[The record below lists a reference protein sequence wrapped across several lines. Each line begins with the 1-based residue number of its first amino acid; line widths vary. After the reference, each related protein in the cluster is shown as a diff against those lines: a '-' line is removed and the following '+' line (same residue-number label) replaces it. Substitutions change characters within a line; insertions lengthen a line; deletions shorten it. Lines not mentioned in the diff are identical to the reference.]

1 MNEILEN
8 LIKKYKETDWKTLLK
23 EDHGKYN
30 LQEIKPHLDFIKN
43 FIDNL
48 IKNRQLLPHGQKNKL
63 SDLIR
68 TFLSFRNRINNY
80 EGKSQRNTVIQAA
93 VSFKNWILDDF
104 LQLESSLNI
113 QNKYSSLDKREK
125 GLKYDKSENLSP
137 QIDKLF
143 ADKFKKIKKL

>member
-104 LQLESSLNI
+104 LQLEIFRTSTAL
-113 QNKYSSLDKREK
+113 
-125 GLKYDKSENLSP
+125 
-137 QIDKLF
+137 
-143 ADKFKKIKKL
+143 